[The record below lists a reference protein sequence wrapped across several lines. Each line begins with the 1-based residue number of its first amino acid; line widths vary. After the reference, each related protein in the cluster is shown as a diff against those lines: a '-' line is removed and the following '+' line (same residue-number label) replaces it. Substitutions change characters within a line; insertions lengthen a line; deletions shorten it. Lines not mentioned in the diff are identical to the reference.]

1 MAQATRPSFT
11 LDPQL
16 KRDCIHVGDLA
27 LCRVLLMND
36 AQYPWLILVP
46 RVAGVSEIYQLSL
59 NDQQQLMR
67 ESSALSEA
75 MAGYFEPDKMNLA
88 NLGNIVSQLHL
99 HLVARFRDDP
109 AWPGPVWGHGR
120 IISYEKTKLKNQ
132 LPALQKLVSKI
143 KAGTISDRNQAHI

>member
-1 MAQATRPSFT
+1 MAQPTRPSFV

-16 KRDCIHVGDLA
+16 KCDCIHVDDLA

-59 NDQQQLMR
+59 NDQLQLMR

-75 MAGYFEPDKMNLA
+75 MAGHFEPDKMNLA
-88 NLGNIVSQLHL
+88 NLGNMVSQLHL

-120 IISYEKTKLKNQ
+120 IIPYEKIQLKKQ
-132 LPALQKLVSKI
+132 LQALQKLVSKT
-143 KAGTISDRNQAHI
+143 KASANSFRNQAHI